1 MLCNFRQ
8 RTMFHSDKSNGAHKI
23 LLYQFTLKKQSTVWC
38 RLFLCF
44 GFIPRVASL
53 SLSSPVPQT
62 PPHYLIDHWPQQHGH
77 NWSLMSDWGQ
87 WWYEEQQID
96 TITNHLSSGIYWLGL
111 CRGNQGQI
119 NYSLQSISLCSEGSI
134 HVRFLCNYK
143 WIIQLMDAGL
153 NLLMEADEHEL
164 HFWALYI
171 QTEWF
176 FFSLHI
182 LGKNMIK
189 TGILLH

>member
-1 MLCNFRQ
+1 MMLI
-8 RTMFHSDKSNGAHKI
+8 KSYYIN
-23 LLYQFTLKKQSTVWC
+23 LLWKSKVLYDADCFCALASYQEL
-38 RLFLCF
+38 
-44 GFIPRVASL
+44 PL

-176 FFSLHI
+176 FFI
-182 LGKNMIK
+182 AYFR
-189 TGILLH
+189 